1 MSIFQLT
8 CTKKVCCKILAGK
21 ERDNSLE
28 NCSLIKKR
36 RSNCALTHTSFKVLL
51 MLRLWSKW
59 AATQLQG
66 ENSTIITEITGGQ
79 PTILT
84 MLDSIS
90 EIINHKWTNIKGQM
104 Q

>member
-1 MSIFQLT
+1 
-8 CTKKVCCKILAGK
+8 
-21 ERDNSLE
+21 
-28 NCSLIKKR
+28 
-36 RSNCALTHTSFKVLL
+36 
-51 MLRLWSKW
+51 MLRLGSKW